1 MAFQGFLKQSTA
13 VDVLIGPFL
22 DETDGKTAEA
32 ALTISQ
38 ADVKLSKN
46 GQTLAQ
52 KNDVTAAAADADGY
66 YNCELDATDT
76 NTVGQLTI
84 IIHESGALPVRLDY
98 HVVEEAVYDAMYGGS
113 AAGPLQSTAAGRTLD
128 VAATGEAGVDLG
140 NVTGTLTQA
149 NVGWVDSSSRVDVG
163 KWLGTAVTL
172 SATTTKPEVD
182 VASISDDATAA
193 NNAELAF
200 DGTGYA
206 FTGCTMPWNAAWD
219 AEVQSE
225 VNDGLVAFFTSSAQL
240 VDDIWDEVITKAAHN
255 VANSAAK
262 YMRQVKQSVSVSE
275 SAINDPGAAATTTV
289 FNTDLTEVDDF
300 WNDCVLVFTSGSL
313 AGQAKPIAD
322 FANAN
327 GTITLDE
334 ALTSA
339 PADNDEFVILST
351 HVHPVSQ
358 ISNGV
363 LTTAM
368 TEAYAADGATFT
380 VAQALYEICQSVSE
394 FAIADMTKTV
404 KKRDGS
410 TTAAT
415 YTLDDATSP
424 TSITRAT

>member
-1 MAFQGFLKQSTA
+1 MKRKIKVGTTSHIEQIVLDDSSSATGAGLTGILFNTASLAAKYKRAGSSTW
-13 VDVLIGPFL
+13 
-22 DETDGKTAEA
+22 T
-32 ALTISQ
+32 TI
-38 ADVKLSKN
+38 
-46 GQTLAQ
+46 TLA
-52 KNDVTAAAADADGY
+52 TATAGTWTSGGFIESSSGAGGEYEFHVPDAVIASGVANAVVVLYGAANMVPVRIEY
-66 YNCELDATDT
+66 ELDAVDYQDATRF
-76 NTVGQLTI
+76 GL
-84 IIHESGALPVRLDY
+84 SALPN
-98 HVVEEAVYDAMYGGS
+98 A
-113 AAGPLQSTAAGRTLD
+113 AAGANGGLP
-128 VAATGEAGVDLG
+128 TGD
-140 NVTGTLTQA
+140 A
-149 NVGWVDSSSRVDVG
+149 NARVDVG
-163 KWLGTAVTL
+163 SWLGTAVTL

-182 VASISDDATAA
+182 VVSISDDATAA

-200 DGTGYA
+200 DGGSGYG

-240 VDDIWDEVITKAAHN
+240 VDDIWDEVLTKAAHN

-289 FNTDLTEVDDF
+289 FNTDLTEADDF

-334 ALTSA
+334 ALTSI

-368 TEAYAADGATFT
+368 TESYAADGATFT

-394 FAIADMTKTV
+394 FAIVSTTKSV
-404 KKRDGS
+404 YKRDGS

-415 YTLDDATSP
+415 YTLDDATTP

>member
-1 MAFQGFLKQSTA
+1 MKRKIKVGTTSHIEQIVLDDSSSATGAGLTGILFNTASLAAKYKRAGSSTW
-13 VDVLIGPFL
+13 
-22 DETDGKTAEA
+22 T
-32 ALTISQ
+32 TI
-38 ADVKLSKN
+38 
-46 GQTLAQ
+46 TLA
-52 KNDVTAAAADADGY
+52 TATAGTWTSGGFIESSSGAGGEYEFHVPDAVIASGVANAVVVLYGAANMVPVRIEY
-66 YNCELDATDT
+66 ELDAVDYQDATRF
-76 NTVGQLTI
+76 GL
-84 IIHESGALPVRLDY
+84 SALPN
-98 HVVEEAVYDAMYGGS
+98 A
-113 AAGPLQSTAAGRTLD
+113 AAGANGGLP
-128 VAATGEAGVDLG
+128 TGD
-140 NVTGTLTQA
+140 A
-149 NVGWVDSSSRVDVG
+149 NARVDVG
-163 KWLGTAVTL
+163 SWLGTAVTL

-200 DGTGYA
+200 DGTGYG
-206 FTGCTMPWNAAWD
+206 FTGSTMPWNAAWD

-240 VDDIWDEVITKAAHN
+240 VDDIWDEVLTKAAHN

-313 AGQAKPIAD
+313 AGQCKPIAD

-327 GTITLDE
+327 GAITLDE
-334 ALTSA
+334 ALTSV

-415 YTLDDATSP
+415 YTLNSASAP

>member
-240 VDDIWDEVITKAAHN
+240 VDDIWDEATAGHTTAGTYGKAVGDGVTAWVTATGFSTH
-255 VANSAAK
+255 SAAD
-262 YMRQVKQSVSVSE
+262 VWSVATR
-275 SAINDPGAAATTTV
+275 AI
-289 FNTDLTEVDDF
+289 TDK
-300 WNDCVLVFTSGSL
+300 
-313 AGQAKPIAD
+313 AGFSIS
-322 FANAN
+322 
-327 GTITLDE
+327 GTITTLD
-334 ALTSA
+334 S
-339 PADNDEFVILST
+339 
-351 HVHPVSQ
+351 
-358 ISNGV
+358 V

-368 TEAYAADGATFT
+368 SESYAADGATFS
-380 VAQALYEICQSVSE
+380 VAEALYEICQILGESGLNT
-394 FAIADMTKTV
+394 AGTLRTIL
-404 KKRDGS
+404 KRDGT
-410 TTAAT
+410 TTALT
-415 YTLDDATSP
+415 HTVTRDGDDKP
-424 TSITRAT
+424 TKVTRVS